1 MNMSRLPSPPS
12 ESDGPAPSQ
21 EPVPLESEIRTTPIH
36 PLLRGIRVP
45 SGDRPSSQYHPVTC
59 QPLNIEELDSQIQ
72 QLRKI
77 YPSKAAALRAQE
89 DIAKE
94 VKQRM
99 EEADRKRNEVQ
110 KLLEKKTKEWDM
122 EYKVLSKY
130 QELKASE
137 LPS

>member
-1 MNMSRLPSPPS
+1 M
-12 ESDGPAPSQ
+12 
-21 EPVPLESEIRTTPIH
+21 
-36 PLLRGIRVP
+36 
-45 SGDRPSSQYHPVTC
+45 
-59 QPLNIEELDSQIQ
+59 DSQIQ